1 MVADPI
7 VADPIVADPI
17 VVEEST
23 LVELSM
29 AFWYKARLPMSQCYE
44 AFGPT
49 L

>member
-1 MVADPI
+1 MVVNSIAVEPI
-7 VADPIVADPI
+7 VA
-17 VVEEST
+17 EEST